1 MLYISSFICVPLPP
15 SLQFTKQTQ
24 VKIFLKSHTILCHF
38 VRNIVGIG
46 HFAVLWPRPHL
57 LILYPWFFH
66 GMNQQPVNLECVEA
80 VPQLK
85 HWGGTPFTVSLPICN
100 VQQATEHLT
109 FKLPFPIWIEM
120 PSSPFFIGQ
129 WHSSWL
135 HLISLKHLFL
145 QHQIPLLTQIR
156 WHVSPKTGL
165 IDVTCYSSGWVFLQ
179 FHPYKVSTLP

>member
-1 MLYISSFICVPLPP
+1 MPFCKKHSRHWTLCSSLAQTSSSHPLSLIFPWDEPATCQSRMCRGSP
-15 SLQFTKQTQ
+15 STETL
-24 VKIFLKSHTILCHF
+24 
-38 VRNIVGIG
+38 G
-46 HFAVLWPRPHL
+46 
-57 LILYPWFFH
+57 
-66 GMNQQPVNLECVEA
+66 
-80 VPQLK
+80 
-85 HWGGTPFTVSLPICN
+85 GGTPFTVSLPICN